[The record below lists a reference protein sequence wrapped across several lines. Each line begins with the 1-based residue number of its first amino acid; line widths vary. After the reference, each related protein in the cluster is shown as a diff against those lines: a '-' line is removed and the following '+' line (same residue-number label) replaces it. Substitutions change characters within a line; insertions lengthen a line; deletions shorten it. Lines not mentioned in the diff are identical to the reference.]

1 MAGIISIG
9 AHIPVHRLSRAV
21 IGQSWETR
29 GIAGERAVANYDED
43 SLTMAVAAARNC
55 LKHFTG
61 KKVGALYFATTTAPY
76 MEKQS
81 AALMAAVL
89 SLPEETQTLDFSNS
103 LRSGTSAISAALN
116 AINSGAADTVLVCA
130 ADMRISLPKSHYEMF
145 CGDGAVAFL
154 LGKEDLIAEI
164 EWVDSY
170 TDEIQDVWRMEGE
183 RFIRTA
189 EDRFVQDLGYARVVR
204 NSVSKT
210 LKKRNARPE
219 QFSKVCGNFTDPKS
233 TAKVIAKLG
242 FNPEEQ
248 LQAELNQGVGDAGA
262 AMSLLNAA
270 HALEKAAPGQ
280 SILVT
285 GYGNG
290 CDVLSIRATEKIG
303 SFLFARRI
311 SDQVNQKIMM
321 SSYNK
326 YLIWRGLIDV
336 AQTPRPPLVERQ
348 PTPPAQWREV
358 KGELV
363 LNGTRCQQC
372 GTPQYPPQR
381 VCMVCK
387 TKDKMDRY
395 NFNRI
400 PAKVATFSNDYI
412 METLDSPVT
421 TTVVDFYGGGR
432 MICDMTDRKLEE
444 IVVGMELEMT
454 FRKLYSVGGIINYW
468 WKCTPVRQDGQA

>member
-9 AHIPVHRLSRAV
+9 AHIPIHRLSRAV
-21 IGQSWETR
+21 IGQSWESR
-29 GIAGERAVANYDED
+29 GMPGERTVANFDED

-55 LKHFTG
+55 LKHVAE

-89 SLPEETQTLDFSNS
+89 SLPEDAQTLDFTNS
-103 LRSGTSAISAALN
+103 LRSGTSAFSAAVN
-116 AINSGAADTVLVCA
+116 AIDSGAADTVLVCA
-130 ADMRISLPKSHYEMF
+130 ADMRIFAPKSSQEMTS
-145 CGDGAVAFL
+145 GDGAVAFL

-164 EWVDSY
+164 DWVDSY
-170 TDEIQDVWRMEGE
+170 TDEIQDVWRLEGE

-189 EDRFVQDLGYARVVR
+189 EERFVQDLGYARVVR
-204 NSVSKT
+204 NAVAKT
-210 LKKRNARPE
+210 LKKRNVKPE

-233 TAKVIAKLG
+233 IGKVMAKVG
-242 FNPEEQ
+242 FNPDEQ
-248 LQAELNQGVGDAGA
+248 LQAELNQGVGDTGA

-270 HALEKAAPGQ
+270 HALEGAAAGQ

-290 CDVLSIRATEKIG
+290 CDVVSIRATEKIG
-303 SFLFARRI
+303 SFRFARKI
-311 SDQVNQKIMM
+311 GDQVNQKIMM

-326 YLIWRGLIDV
+326 YLIWRNLIDV

-363 LNGTRCQQC
+363 LNGTRCQEC
-372 GTPQYPPQR
+372 GTAQYPPQR
-381 VCMVCK
+381 VCMICK

-395 NFNRI
+395 NFSRVS
-400 PAKVATFSNDYI
+400 AKVTTFSNDYI

-421 TTVVDFYGGGR
+421 TTVVDFEGGGR

-444 IVVGMELEMT
+444 VVVGMELEMT
-454 FRKLYSVGGIINYW
+454 FRKLYSVGGINNYW
-468 WKCTPVRQDGQA
+468 WKCTPVRKNGQA